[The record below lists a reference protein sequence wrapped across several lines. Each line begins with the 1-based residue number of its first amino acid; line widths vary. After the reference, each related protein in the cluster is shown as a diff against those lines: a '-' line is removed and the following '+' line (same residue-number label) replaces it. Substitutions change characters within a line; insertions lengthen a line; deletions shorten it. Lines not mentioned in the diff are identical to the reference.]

1 MIKSIQGRL
10 LVASLLLILLAMA
23 VTGVYLLQALSRYYL
38 DQYEGQMAARGEL
51 VGHFVSRYLD
61 RSGRPQ
67 DLSGLI
73 QGFGEDPGVSTLVLN
88 RRGIVLGEAGASERI
103 VSRRLVS
110 PQILRAL
117 DGQEATAYVSGPAG
131 LPAVELALPLQN
143 AQAQTV
149 GVVDVRGSL
158 GAIFATLARVREIL
172 LAATAMAL
180 VVSGLLAVA
189 LARTIARPIQ
199 RITAAAEQVAGG
211 AYDLMIPVSSHD
223 EVGALARMFNN
234 LIQRLKETIGQMRS
248 ETERLEAVL
257 RYMTDGVLA
266 MDGEDRI
273 IVCNPAACRIMNWDE
288 DALVGSRL
296 PEVWPDW
303 EGSPGFDDRFG
314 VAVHRV
320 TLPGN
325 RLVAVR
331 FAPLYALAGGTVA
344 VIQDVTEE
352 TRLDAL
358 RKEFVSNVSH
368 ELRTPL
374 TTMKS
379 YLETLLEGNVED
391 PAVATRF
398 LTVLAAETDRMVR
411 LVADLLDLSRLDEGS
426 REWDMRPISM
436 SRIVES
442 CRQRLEIP
450 IERKRIAF
458 CIALPTNLPHVR
470 GQYDR
475 LQQVFLNLIGNA
487 VEFTPPGGEVRVTGR
502 RQGQHVI
509 IQVEDTGIGIPEED
523 LPRVFERFYR
533 VDKARSRELGGTGLG
548 LAIAREIVQAHGGD
562 LRILSHR
569 GQGTVARVQLPVG
582 AP

>member
-51 VGHFVSRYLD
+51 IGHFVARYLD
-61 RSGRPQ
+61 RPRRPE
-67 DLSGLI
+67 DLSALI
-73 QGFGEDPGVSTLVLN
+73 QGFGEDPGVETLVLN
-88 RRGIVLGEAGASERI
+88 RRGVVLGEAGTRAGI

-117 DGQEATAYVSGPAG
+117 DGEEATAYVSGPGGAA
-131 LPAVELALPLQN
+131 AVELALPLKS
-143 AQAQTV
+143 AQGQTV

-158 GAIFATLARVREIL
+158 AGIFATLARVREIL

-189 LARTIARPIQ
+189 LARTIARPI
-199 RITAAAEQVAGG
+199 RGITAAAEQVAGG
-211 AYDLMIPVSSHD
+211 DYDLMIPVSSQD

-234 LIQRLKETIGQMRS
+234 LIQRLRETIGQMRS

-266 MDGEDRI
+266 MDGEDRV
-273 IVCNPAACRIMNWDE
+273 IVVNPAACRIMNWDE
-288 DALVGSRL
+288 DAVLGRPL
-296 PEVWPDW
+296 AEVWPEW
-303 EGSPGFDDRFG
+303 GETRGAEDRFG

-331 FAPLYALAGGTVA
+331 FAPLYALQGGTVA

-379 YLETLLEGNVED
+379 YVETLLEGNVED
-391 PAVATRF
+391 PEVAKRF
-398 LTVLAAETDRMVR
+398 LTVLSAETDRMVR

-426 REWDMRPISM
+426 REWDMRPISLP
-436 SRIVES
+436 RLVEA

-450 IERKRIAF
+450 ITRKGIAF
-458 CIALPTNLPHVR
+458 SAALPANLPQVR

-475 LQQVFLNLIGNA
+475 MQQVFLNLIGNA
-487 VEFTPPGGEVRVTGR
+487 VEFTPPGGQVRVTGR

-509 IQVEDTGIGIPEED
+509 VQVEDTGIGIPEED

-548 LAIAREIVQAHGGD
+548 LAIAKEIVEAHGGD
-562 LRILSHR
+562 LRLLSHR
-569 GQGTVARVQLPVG
+569 GQGTVARVELPVG
-582 AP
+582 TS